1 MELGETLLSG
11 ESMEDQTPKKT
22 IDPKTGI
29 LPISEWGAECAR
41 GFVSNARFSGG
52 KDKVIPRTNRT
63 ITKKFRSSVEGSAL
77 SWRK

>member
-1 MELGETLLSG
+1 
-11 ESMEDQTPKKT
+11 MEDQRPKKT

-52 KDKVIPRTNRT
+52 RDKVIAPTNRT
-63 ITKKFRSSVEGSAL
+63 QTKKFRSSVENSAL
-77 SWRK
+77 SLRK